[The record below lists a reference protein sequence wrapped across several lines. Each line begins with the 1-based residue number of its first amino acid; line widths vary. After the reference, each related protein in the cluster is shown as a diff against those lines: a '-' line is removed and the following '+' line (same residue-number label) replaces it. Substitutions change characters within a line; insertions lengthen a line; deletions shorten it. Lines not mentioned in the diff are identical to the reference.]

1 MSMDMNAS
9 MTEETK
15 PKKSLGAHLKSFAPF
30 IIILAGLGFALSQGW
45 HELLTLESI
54 RENIG
59 KVDEQIEANFLL
71 VFVAF
76 MLVYAAC
83 TAFMVPASFLT
94 IAGGAIFGLT
104 FGIPLFGALATVVGA
119 TLGASA
125 LFLAAKTSIGET
137 LRGIAGPFM
146 AKMEKEYNEAPILY
160 LIILRLVP
168 AVPFAVANIA
178 PSLLGAKYRNYLPT
192 TFFGIMPGTLAYS
205 WIGASAAEVIRD
217 TSVSLDNAGAFIGD
231 LTSKVLP
238 AFIALFVVSL
248 IPIIYKRFF
257 QKTPAVQTE
266 E

>member
-1 MSMDMNAS
+1 
-9 MTEETK
+9 MTGPSTT
-15 PKKSLGAHLKSFAPF
+15 PNSPSSRQRDHTLKDNQHVY
-30 IIILAGLGFALSQGW
+30 FALSQGW

-205 WIGASAAEVIRD
+205 WIGASAAVPLSVI
-217 TSVSLDNAGAFIGD
+217 
-231 LTSKVLP
+231 LP
-238 AFIALFVVSL
+238 QKCCLPLS
-248 IPIIYKRFF
+248 RFLSC
-257 QKTPAVQTE
+257 P
-266 E
+266 